1 MACRALLVGI
11 NHYAGYIRY
20 NGNIVPLLRHRLYG
34 CINDVD
40 SIAGLITANYHFAA
54 KEIRELTDARATQ
67 AAILGALTDLVS
79 SAAPGDHLLFY
90 FSGHGSLYSPKPA
103 ADDPKRKEPVFEI
116 LCPYDMDW
124 DQERFISKENL
135 QDIVNLLPDGAALE
149 VVLDACCAGGMKDVG
164 RGQLDALMQL
174 PMLGAAEDLALSG
187 RSRFLVPPPDVM
199 TRILNAR
206 NDRQEGIA
214 GPRIMSTLGSDGP
227 KRCIVWTSSNDHQSS
242 EEYIPSHGREHGAF
256 TYFFNRV
263 LEVDPKAQRAAVL
276 QSVRE
281 GLRAE
286 RFSQVPGLF
295 PHAPA
300 IAGYSFLE
308 PGTTSR

>member
-1 MACRALLVGI
+1 VARRALLVGI

-34 CINDVD
+34 CINDVETM
-40 SIAGLITANYHFAA
+40 AALITANYHFAA
-54 KEIRELTDARATQ
+54 KEIRELTDACATQ
-67 AAILGALTDLVS
+67 AAILGALTELVN
-79 SAAPGDHLLFY
+79 SASPGDHLLFY
-90 FSGHGSLYSPKPA
+90 FSGHGSLYSPKPP
-103 ADDPKRKEPVFEI
+103 ADNPKRREPVFEI

-135 QDIVNLLPDGAALE
+135 QKIVNLLPDGTALE

-164 RGQLDALMQL
+164 RGQLDALMQF
-174 PMLGAAEDLALSG
+174 PMLGTPEDLALNG
-187 RSRFLVPPPDVM
+187 RSRFLVPPPDVLA
-199 TRILNAR
+199 RIVNAR
-206 NDRQEGIA
+206 DDGEDGIA

-227 KRCIVWTSSNDHQSS
+227 KRCIVWASSNDHQSS

-263 LEVDPKAQRAAVL
+263 LEADPKAQRAAVL
-276 QSVRE
+276 QTVRE
-281 GLRAE
+281 SLRAE

-295 PHAPA
+295 PRAPA
-300 IAGYSFLE
+300 IADHSFLE
-308 PGTTSR
+308 PGTSRR